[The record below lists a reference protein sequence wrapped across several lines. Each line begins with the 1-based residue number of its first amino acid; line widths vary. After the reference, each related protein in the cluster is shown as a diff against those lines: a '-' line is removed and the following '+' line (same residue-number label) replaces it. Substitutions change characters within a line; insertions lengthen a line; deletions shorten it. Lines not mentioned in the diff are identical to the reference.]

1 MQAERLASSPKPIDY
16 QRTIAHDSADA
27 GLVVKAIMAQ
37 VIRSGAFLQQCW
49 SVHPLCVTVKR
60 MTDEQVVVLSCSSC
74 KSAHYLTTTT
84 IASNGASVQEA
95 SAEDN
100 VRDEPPGE
108 EYLKAC
114 VSSHPSALSLR
125 EMDVFQDLVRLRCAD
140 CRRLYDLVVSTF
152 ETRQK

>member
-1 MQAERLASSPKPIDY
+1 
-16 QRTIAHDSADA
+16 
-27 GLVVKAIMAQ
+27 MAQ

-74 KSAHYLTTTT
+74 KSAHYLTTTNIVSKGPLT
-84 IASNGASVQEA
+84 QGASG
-95 SAEDN
+95 EDH
-100 VRDEPPGE
+100 VRNEPPGE
-108 EYLKAC
+108 EFLKAC
-114 VSSHPSALSLR
+114 VSSHPAALSLR

-140 CRRLYDLVVSTF
+140 CRRLYDLAVSTF